1 MRGEA
6 EAKEGQQ
13 TTAHPMLQH
22 SAVGGHWQQQPGQ
35 ASKLSISRP
44 QKSFQGQTIL
54 GLGS

>member
-6 EAKEGQQ
+6 EDKEGQQ
-13 TTAHPMLQH
+13 TTAHPMLQD

-44 QKSFQGQTIL
+44 QKSFQGQNIL